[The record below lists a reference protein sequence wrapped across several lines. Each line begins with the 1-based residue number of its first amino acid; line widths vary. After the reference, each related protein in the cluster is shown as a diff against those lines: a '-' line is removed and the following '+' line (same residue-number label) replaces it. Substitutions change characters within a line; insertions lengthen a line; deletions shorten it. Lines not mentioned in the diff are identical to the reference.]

1 MNCNCTNVSIII
13 HPSCHNFFITSIS
26 ILITKEFSPKG
37 EKLVKK
43 VHKPLQDVQYSGELV
58 TVEEKWFTLIIMDY
72 QFRLLLGKKTQRSR
86 DTKVC
91 VYISPTRK
99 FLERTLTPSRV
110 ENFNRSPTVGNKCSP
125 FDMVSL

>member
-58 TVEEKWFTLIIMDY
+58 TVEEKWLWFINLDC
-72 QFRLLLGKKTQRSR
+72 FWGKSHKGLVTQ
-86 DTKVC
+86 KFVF
-91 VYISPTRK
+91 ISLP
-99 FLERTLTPSRV
+99 LENS
-110 ENFNRSPTVGNKCSP
+110 
-125 FDMVSL
+125 